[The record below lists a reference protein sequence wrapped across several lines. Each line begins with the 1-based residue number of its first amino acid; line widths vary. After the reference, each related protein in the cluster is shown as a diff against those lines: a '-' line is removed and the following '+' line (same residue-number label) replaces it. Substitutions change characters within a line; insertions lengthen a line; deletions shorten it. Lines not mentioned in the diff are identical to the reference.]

1 MSQPAE
7 PVRLTDEDVDFLV
20 SVLRNATEPV
30 PTSTLIEA
38 LRNRKN

>member
-20 SVLRNATEPV
+20 SVLRSASEPL
-30 PTSTLIEA
+30 PTSALIEA
-38 LRNRKN
+38 LRNRKS